1 MFQESCR
8 FRDNALQVIN
18 SLGKCIA
25 GFTDAEQ
32 FAQAW
37 EQLVAYHCPYIHN
50 KLISK
55 QKHFQVRCSVLC
67 LPLSLHPQQAHL
79 QTETLPGTLHCALPT
94 TVRTSTT
101 SSSPNRNTSRYVAV
115 CFAYHCP
122 YIHNKLISKQKHF
135 QVCCIVLCL
144 PLSLHPQQAHL
155 RTETLPGM
163 LHCVFISLEVQC
175 YAMIIACVANSEAVM
190 PPQ

>member
-37 EQLVAYHCPYIHN
+37 EQLVANHCPYIHN

-55 QKHFQVRCSVLC
+55 QKHFQVRCIVLC
-67 LPLSLHPQQAHL
+67 LPLSVHPQQAHL
-79 QTETLPGTLHCALPT
+79 QTETLSGTLHCALPT
-94 TVRTSTT
+94 TICTSAT
-101 SSSPNRNTSRYVAV
+101 SSSPNRNTSRYVAL
-115 CFAYHCP
+115 CFAYHYL
-122 YIHNKLISKQKHF
+122 YIRNKLISKQKHF
-135 QVCCIVLCL
+135 QVRCIVSSF
-144 PLSLHPQQAHL
+144 PWRYSV
-155 RTETLPGM
+155 M
-163 LHCVFISLEVQC
+163 L
-175 YAMIIACVANSEAVM
+175 
-190 PPQ
+190 

>member
-37 EQLVAYHCPYIHN
+37 EQLVANHCPYIRN
-50 KLISK
+50 KLISN
-55 QKHFQVRCSVLC
+55 QKHFQVRCIVLC
-67 LPLSLHPQQAHL
+67 LPLSVHPQQAHL
-79 QTETLPGTLHCALPT
+79 QTETLSGTLHW
-94 TVRTSTT
+94 
-101 SSSPNRNTSRYVAV
+101 
-115 CFAYHCP
+115 
-122 YIHNKLISKQKHF
+122 
-135 QVCCIVLCL
+135 
-144 PLSLHPQQAHL
+144 
-155 RTETLPGM
+155 
-163 LHCVFISLEVQC
+163 VFISLEVQC
-175 YAMIIACVANSEAVM
+175 YAIIIACVANSEAVM